1 MYFALSVEMLSI
13 ACSNIVANLELL
25 LRVSR
30 ISSNTY
36 ALFQLYSEVLGY
48 KWIFFF
54 FAVELSF
61 GREKPHS
68 SVDVLYSRVTTSL

>member
-1 MYFALSVEMLSI
+1 MLSI

-25 LRVSR
+25 LKVSR

-36 ALFQLYSEVLGY
+36 ALFQSYSEVLGY
-48 KWIFFF
+48 KWIF

-68 SVDVLYSRVTTSL
+68 SVDALHRRVTTSL